1 MTEVTSFANISLL
14 LPLQLYCLLLRR
26 NVYMPTLFKA
36 NVVLPFSL
44 RGYHFFSG
52 KIKIPKESAGA
63 EILPMVHFWK
73 FWVGRLFVQAQKAR
87 AMQAKIVNFMY
98 W

>member
-1 MTEVTSFANISLL
+1 
-14 LPLQLYCLLLRR
+14 
-26 NVYMPTLFKA
+26 MPTLFKA

-63 EILPMVHFWK
+63 EILPMLHFWK
-73 FWVGRLFVQAQKAR
+73 F
-87 AMQAKIVNFMY
+87 
-98 W
+98 